1 MILRILLFFERLI
14 YGSERLFKFMILNE
28 IEDNS
33 LFIEIGSSDLSET
46 KLVLENKKKVNV
58 LIFEPD
64 SRNINN
70 YDEKI
75 LKDKRLRIIK
85 KIISS
90 KIGKQYFYFHKKFFN
105 LNQLSRPNKDKLK
118 NFYKKKIIT
127 TNLENEIKKYKKYSK
142 LIIKMDIEGYEF
154 ELIKKNINLLRKKK
168 NISLLIEL
176 HPMYYKKNSMKNL
189 MNKLISNGYKFK
201 MIESASYIRPN
212 VFKKKSYFPFKK
224 SLQRGLYKNINAD
237 FVLNNA
243 FTYKKKIKNIR
254 SILLSKSQ
262 EYQG

>member
-1 MILRILLFFERLI
+1 MIFRILLFLERLL

-28 IEDNS
+28 IEENS

-46 KLVLENKKKVNV
+46 KLVLKNKKKVNV

-70 YDEKI
+70 YDQKI
-75 LKDKRLRIIK
+75 IKDKRLRIIK

-90 KIGKQYFYFHKKFFN
+90 KTGKQNFYLHKKFSN
-105 LNQLSRPNKDKLK
+105 LNQLSRPRKDKLK
-118 NFYKKKIIT
+118 NFYEKKIIT
-127 TNLENEIKKYKKYSK
+127 ANLEKEVKKYKKYSK

-154 ELIKKNINLLRKKK
+154 EVIKKNINLLRKKK
-168 NISLLIEL
+168 NISLLVEL

-189 MNKLISNGYKFK
+189 MSKLVSYGYEFK
-201 MIESASYIRPN
+201 MIESAKYIRPN
-212 VFKKKSYFPFKK
+212 SFKKKSYFPFRK
-224 SLQRGLYKNINAD
+224 SLQRGLYKNVNVD

-243 FTYKKKIKNIR
+243 FTYKNKKTKNIR
-254 SILLSKSQ
+254 SILLTKR
-262 EYQG
+262 